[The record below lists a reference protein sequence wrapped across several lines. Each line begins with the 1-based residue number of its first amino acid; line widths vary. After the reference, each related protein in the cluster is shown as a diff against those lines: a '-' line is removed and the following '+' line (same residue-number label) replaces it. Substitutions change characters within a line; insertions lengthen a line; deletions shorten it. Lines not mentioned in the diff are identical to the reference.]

1 VLALSAGELG
11 HPLAAIAWAPMLV
24 PLRRCWDLL
33 DIVSV
38 EAVAPGQDREPG
50 VRVMS
55 NIPLDIQRRCEHRW
69 AARFAR
75 RVPPSAPHEHIDEKS
90 DQQLALPGKTK
101 KKTRRAKAAGL
112 KSAPAV

>member
-1 VLALSAGELG
+1 
-11 HPLAAIAWAPMLV
+11 
-24 PLRRCWDLL
+24 
-33 DIVSV
+33 VSV
-38 EAVAPGQDREPG
+38 EAVAQGQDSEPG

-55 NIPLDIQRRCEHRW
+55 NIPLDIQRRCEQRW

-75 RVPPSAPHEHIDEKS
+75 RVPPSAPHEHIDEKP
-90 DQQLALPGKTK
+90 DQQLALAGKTK

>member
-1 VLALSAGELG
+1 MNRTGRRTIICMLFIATF
-11 HPLAAIAWAPMLV
+11 AI
-24 PLRRCWDLL
+24 
-33 DIVSV
+33 I
-38 EAVAPGQDREPG
+38 
-50 VRVMS
+50 
-55 NIPLDIQRRCEHRW
+55 DIQRRCEQRW

-75 RVPPSAPHEHIDEKS
+75 RVPPSAPHEHIDEKP

>member
-1 VLALSAGELG
+1 
-11 HPLAAIAWAPMLV
+11 LAAIAWAPMLV
-24 PLRRCWDLL
+24 PLRRCWDLS
-33 DIVSV
+33 DMVSV

-55 NIPLDIQRRCEHRW
+55 NIPLDIQRRCEQRW

-75 RVPPSAPHEHIDEKS
+75 RVPPSAPHEHIDEKP
-90 DQQLALPGKTK
+90 DQQLALAGKTK